1 MIKAHFIHT
10 CKYLKKTKAILS
22 SQATFYSVDN
32 PESSPTLSVH
42 LKPEMDL
49 AGSEAITWTLK
60 WNSRNKVPDDS
71 NGKAGFRDTGLTSTG
86 GICPRILSF
95 QTMPCK
101 VTLYTCC
108 FTCVLVCLWVT
119 VLWEL
124 PRQRAQAL
132 VLWKCWRI
140 PFHPPPKKKCHL
152 PDPSAKRGCFPTI
165 CNQSMQLNIWD
176 FQARGRGGGGS
187 KYSDIREGTV

>member
-119 VLWEL
+119 VLGEL

-140 PFHPPPKKKCHL
+140 PFHPPPKVPPSRPLCQEGLFSYHL
-152 PDPSAKRGCFPTI
+152 
-165 CNQSMQLNIWD
+165 QSEYVTEYLRFSSTGEGW
-176 FQARGRGGGGS
+176 GRL
-187 KYSDIREGTV
+187 